1 MFDIILVDAS
11 TVYLRLVVVRI
22 ELLVE
27 VVMDIAELVL
37 QAVPEVADIGV
48 LSVIA
53 AEVVA

>member
-37 QAVPEVADIGV
+37 QAVPEVADIEV